1 MENASESLAALRIL
15 VAVAQADGDL
25 AEVEKET
32 IRTALGGMPLPDG
45 VTVDAL
51 LDERVDVSTTMAKI
65 TTPDLREQTF
75 RAAWA
80 VAYADKQAH
89 PEEIRILEGLQQAWR
104 LEQPKPG
111 ILSHVWSGSGGL
123 TTAIPDPA
131 QRSEKI
137 KKDVLRYSII
147 AAGLGAF
154 PIPVLSLF
162 CDGLILVMQR
172 RLVVG
177 IAGYH
182 GKQLDNKEAAA
193 MFGTLLGSASLRT
206 AVTSLVKFVP
216 GWGSV
221 VGATTG
227 FATTYALGQVLSRH
241 FDSGEKLSP
250 EELKQEFAAAK
261 QEGETEYKEHKDE
274 ISAAAKAKEGQI
286 QALTSQLKD
295 GKITEAELE
304 AKLGEL

>member
-1 MENASESLAALRIL
+1 MDQASESLAALRIL

-25 AEVEKET
+25 AEVEKDT
-32 IRTALGGMPLPDG
+32 IRAALGGLPLPDG

-51 LDERVDVSTTMAKI
+51 LDERVDVAATTAQV
-65 TTPDLREQTF
+65 TTPALREQTF

-89 PEEIRILEGLQQAWR
+89 PEEVRLLEGLQQAWR
-104 LEQPKPG
+104 LEQSKPG
-111 ILSHVWSGSGGL
+111 IFTSMWAAGGSL
-123 TTAIPDPA
+123 TAAIPDPE
-131 QRSEKI
+131 QRAAKI
-137 KKDVLRYSII
+137 KKEIYKYAVVS
-147 AAGLGAF
+147 AGLGAF

-162 CDGLILVMQR
+162 CDVLILIMQR

-182 GKQLDNKEAAA
+182 GKLLDNKETAALL
-193 MFGTLLGSASLRT
+193 GTLFGSATLRT

-216 GWGSV
+216 GWGIV

-227 FATTYALGQVLSRH
+227 FATTWAIGQVIARH
-241 FDSGEKLSP
+241 FDSGETLSAD
-250 EELKQEFAAAK
+250 ELKKEFAAAK
-261 QEGETEYKEHKDE
+261 KQGEKEYEEHKDE
-274 ISAAAKAKEGQI
+274 ISAAAKAKETAI
-286 QALTSQLKD
+286 ADLTSQMKD

-304 AKLGEL
+304 SKLGEL